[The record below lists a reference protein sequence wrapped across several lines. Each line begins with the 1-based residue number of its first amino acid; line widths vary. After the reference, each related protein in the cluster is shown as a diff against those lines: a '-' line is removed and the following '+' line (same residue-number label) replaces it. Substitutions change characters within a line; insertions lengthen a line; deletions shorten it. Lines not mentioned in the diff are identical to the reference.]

1 MTTSITSRVTAG
13 MPSLPPFRSS
23 TRSRGRGWFALAGA
37 SVVIGVSIGG
47 WFALR
52 PTIPT
57 NNAPHIAAAT
67 TDTLARAPRGTRI
80 RVRVVNTT
88 STQGLAKRA
97 TFALRDYGYDVVD
110 FEGDVALHRAS
121 TLIVTHGG
129 HTDWAER
136 IRRALGTGTIESRSD
151 SSRLVD
157 VTVFVA
163 DDWKSSSQ
171 PFRP

>member
-1 MTTSITSRVTAG
+1 MTVR
-13 MPSLPPFRSS
+13 L
-23 TRSRGRGWFALAGA
+23 ALAGIA
-37 SVVIGVSIGG
+37 VVIGVSVGG

-52 PTIPT
+52 PLVPT
-57 NNAPHIAAAT
+57 ATVPRIAAAI
-67 TDTLARAPRGTRI
+67 TDTLARAPRGIRI

-110 FEGDVALHRAS
+110 FEGDAALHRAS

-136 IRRALGTGTIESRSD
+136 IRRALGTGTVESHPD

-163 DDWKSSSQ
+163 EDWKSSTQ